1 MLMCQPAPAGGVAVN
16 LRRTIR
22 YIRSRALDRST
33 RARGDWTFF
42 ETETPSRRALASRA
56 ATPLSPGAAMGSEIT
71 ASPTPP
77 GLSPPTES
85 ELPICKTWEGNDVRP
100 PTPRFDHD
108 ASTRSRST
116 LPSRATPCP
125 TPPAFLT
132 PPRASLFLIPQR
144 FFCDGRCMTGPSPR
158 NLAGTAAIVLVPSI
172 IFNALVVPDVA
183 NAYSVAI
190 LAIAI
195 LWPLWC
201 VGNLL
206 SAGTTDPGI
215 LPRLPRPPRRRTAAS
230 ARGTSR
236 RHFRTA
242 SP

>member
-1 MLMCQPAPAGGVAVN
+1 M
-16 LRRTIR
+16 
-22 YIRSRALDRST
+22 Y
-33 RARGDWTFF
+33 
-42 ETETPSRRALASRA
+42 
-56 ATPLSPGAAMGSEIT
+56 
-71 ASPTPP
+71 
-77 GLSPPTES
+77 
-85 ELPICKTWEGNDVRP
+85 
-100 PTPRFDHD
+100 
-108 ASTRSRST
+108 
-116 LPSRATPCP
+116 
-125 TPPAFLT
+125 
-132 PPRASLFLIPQR
+132 
-144 FFCDGRCMTGPSPR
+144 GPSPR

-215 LPRLPRPPRRRTAAS
+215 PPRLPRPPRRRTAAS